1 MRVDAHQHFW
11 SLQRGDYG
19 WLTPALAPL
28 YRDFAPADLA
38 NDLRAADIAGTV
50 LVQAAPTLAETRW
63 LLDLAARTDSVLG
76 VVGWVDLA
84 SAEAPFQLEA
94 LCTHSKFK
102 GVRPM
107 LQDLPDDAWIATA
120 PIERA
125 LRHLAALGLCFDALV
140 KPRHLPHL
148 LQRLQ
153 QHPELP
159 VVIDHAA
166 KPDIVAGDWRA
177 WRERLQ
183 PLAALPQVCCKLSGL
198 LTEAPLGS
206 GVSELQPYVDSVLE
220 SFGARRVMW
229 GSDWPVLNL
238 ASSYAGWMALTDELL
253 RSLAPDERSA
263 VQGGTAIRF
272 YRLQPTT
279 TEETRQ

>member
-11 SLQRGDYG
+11 SLQRGDYS

-38 NDLRAADIAGTV
+38 DELRAADIAGTV
-50 LVQAAPTLAETRW
+50 LVQAAPTLAETHW

-94 LCTHSKFK
+94 LCAHSKFK

-125 LRHLAALGLCFDALV
+125 LRRLAAVGLCFDALV

-206 GVSELQPYVDSVLE
+206 GVSELRPYVDSVLE

-253 RSLAPDERSA
+253 RSLDPDERGA